1 MPSLPNAAHAD
12 KPPRDTAAQVMSHAL
27 AAPAAAPGFW
37 RRALAHRSFAIGGL
51 LTLLLAGAALLSLVW
66 TPWSPYE
73 IDLAMKLKAPS
84 AAHWLGTD
92 TLGRDVASLLLV
104 GARNS
109 ILVGVI
115 AVGIG
120 LVVGTAFG
128 LLASARRGWVEELIM
143 RVADFGFAFPAIL

>member
-1 MPSLPNAAHAD
+1 
-12 KPPRDTAAQVMSHAL
+12 MSTAL
-27 AAPAAAPGFW
+27 AAPAPGFLA
-37 RRALAHRSFAIGGL
+37 RALRHRSFALGGA
-51 LTLLLAGAALLSLVW
+51 LTLLLVLAAAVSLVW
-66 TPWSPYE
+66 TPWPAYE
-73 IDLAMKLKAPS
+73 IDIPNKLQPPS

-92 TLGRDVASLLLV
+92 TLGRDVTSLLLV

-120 LVVGTAFG
+120 LIVGTAFG

-143 RVADFGFAFPAIL
+143 RVADFGFAFPAILSAIRFPYRPAR